1 MLSSRISDPRLEPPV
16 LGASEARS
24 RRQTPKART
33 TEWREQSKLF
43 EYSSFFDRLKWMFAI
58 PNGGYRRPS
67 EAVMLKRTGVKAG
80 VSDVFLP
87 IPSNGKHGMFI
98 EMKVKPNKPTND
110 QLEFLESMSSEGYE
124 TCVCYSADEAIKKIH
139 DYLGSEKWKMLKY

>member
-1 MLSSRISDPRLEPPV
+1 MLSSSKTTSVDVSSFGLVTRIGDPRK
-16 LGASEARS
+16 
-24 RRQTPKART
+24 RRMART
-33 TEWREQSKLF
+33 KEWQEQSKLF

-139 DYLGSEKWKMLKY
+139 DYLGGEKWKMLKY